1 MNESNINEPSNTP
14 AAECCA
20 EMEDCVRRNPT
31 AAIAIAVGV
40 GLAVGLLV
48 RAMRPEPTARD
59 RVAHML
65 EELDWRL
72 RSAAAPVLE
81 KVGSVASEG
90 IHQGEAGI
98 ERLIRDGRRRI
109 RSLFS

>member
-1 MNESNINEPSNTP
+1 MNESNLNESPDNIAS
-14 AAECCA
+14 ECCS
-20 EMEDCVRRNPT
+20 EMEDCVRRNP
-31 AAIAIAVGV
+31 AASIAIAVGV

-48 RAMRPEPTARD
+48 RALRPAPTARD
-59 RVAHML
+59 RVSHIL

-72 RSAAAPVLE
+72 RSAAAPVID
-81 KVGSVASEG
+81 KVSSVASEG
-90 IHQGEAGI
+90 LQQSEAGI